1 MPRSSAK
8 RQFWPLPV
16 EGVALAGLSLRHE
29 LGEGV
34 SLRNWVVP
42 PCRDEVHEHDP
53 HYASL
58 GFTTRAY
65 EGGGYGFA
73 TCDGVEIH
81 LGISSPTAT
90 PAAAYLFVDDA
101 HELAAIWRV
110 AGAVVHPPVDT
121 DWGQHEG
128 ALVDPDGNVIRFGS
142 ATTPTST

>member
-1 MPRSSAK
+1 MNRIAPI
-8 RQFWPLPV
+8 LPV
-16 EGVALAGLSLRHE
+16 HDLPAALRY
-29 LGEGV
+29 
-34 SLRNWVVP
+34 
-42 PCRDEVHEHDP
+42 
-53 HYASL
+53 YASP